1 MTSKVKFDI
10 PNYSLMLLDA
20 NEKTVQE
27 AGSKIEQYA
36 KESAPVD
43 SGYYRNNIM
52 FDGKN
57 EVVAHADYSAHL
69 EYGTKPHVIKPQSA
83 KYLHFKGKDGKE
95 VFAKVVN
102 HPGTRPQPIMRNA
115 ALKVQKDIGGIF
127 TKHYMKRSG

>member
-1 MTSKVKFDI
+1 MASKVKFDI
-10 PNYSLMLLDA
+10 PNYSFMLLDA

-27 AGSKIEQYA
+27 VGDNIVQYA
-36 KESAPVD
+36 KESAPSRD
-43 SGYYRNNIM
+43 NYYANNIK

-57 EVVAHADYSAHL
+57 EVVANADYSAHI

-83 KYLHFKGKDGKE
+83 KYLHFKGKDGKD
-95 VFAKVVN
+95 VFAKIVN

-115 ALKVQKDIGGIF
+115 AMKVQKDIGGIF